1 MSKLF
6 IWFKNVDIFEY
17 IENRIISQLNAF
29 LACAQ
34 NDLCYNLSET
44 EMNKEDE
51 EIKKEVIILLDS
63 DAEEIKNAI
72 MNKLQKKD
80 KICLIK
86 IGEFEDII
94 PLELIIDA
102 LNENFKYEL
111 KEKIKKAEFVE
122 KNTKSLS
129 EIYRTRSWLEF

>member
-51 EIKKEVIILLDS
+51 EIKKEVSGFSGFDNCS
-63 DAEEIKNAI
+63 FCD
-72 MNKLQKKD
+72 
-80 KICLIK
+80 
-86 IGEFEDII
+86 
-94 PLELIIDA
+94 
-102 LNENFKYEL
+102 
-111 KEKIKKAEFVE
+111 
-122 KNTKSLS
+122 LS
-129 EIYRTRSWLEF
+129 GSYRSGSCT